1 MLINMRLALVLALGV
16 AVFQPVALTGQ
27 AVSLG
32 VDAVRDDIPA
42 THLRWKL
49 EAVGQPLP
57 WLYLTLGGRMLQ
69 VDQEPVPGLV
79 GFEESLQTG
88 YAEAAALVGNGALVF
103 RGGLNRTETGETDNE
118 YLVRGQYAFVSG
130 SDPRARTTTT
140 LTIEAARARELSVA
154 MAIAD
159 RIVYDRISGGLDV
172 RMGEGV
178 NVTARLNHARYSD
191 DNRKTDGYA
200 YALLPIVQRPRLS
213 LGYAYAFAASEVDH
227 WQATGSTLVDPEAG
241 VYEYHYFYDPY
252 FTPADERGHVG
263 LAVFEWASEGGSSLT
278 ASANIPLYS
287 TGQLQAVPRWGTTAE
302 PPPPYGYYT
311 ATRIL
316 PLQVGVGASLRL
328 LSWLTGRARYEYFSK
343 PYYSYQAGGVS
354 LQINF

>member
-1 MLINMRLALVLALGV
+1 MRLTLVSGLGM
-16 AVFQPVALTGQ
+16 AVLLPVALTGQ

-42 THLRWKL
+42 THLRWTL

-69 VDQEPVPGLV
+69 VDQEPLQGLL

-103 RGGLNRTETGETDNE
+103 RGGLNRTESGETDNE
-118 YLVRGQYAFVSG
+118 YLARGQYAFLSG
-130 SDPRARTTTT
+130 SDPRAVTTTT
-140 LTIEAARARELSVA
+140 FTVETARARELSVA
-154 MAIAD
+154 MAIAEG
-159 RIVYDRISGGLDV
+159 ITYDRIGGGLDV

-178 NVTARLNHARYSD
+178 SLTARLNHARYSD
-191 DNRKTDGYA
+191 DNRKTDAYA
-200 YALLPIVQRPRLS
+200 YGLIPIVKRPRLS
-213 LGYAYAFAASEVDH
+213 IGYAYAFADTEVDH
-227 WQATGSTLVDPEAG
+227 WRATGSTLVDPVGG

-252 FTPADERGHVG
+252 FTPVDERGHLG
-263 LAVFEWASEGGSSLT
+263 LAVFEWYSEGGSSLT

-287 TGQLQAVPRWGTTAE
+287 QGQLQAVPQWGATAE

-311 ATRIL
+311 ATGIL
-316 PLQVGVGASLRL
+316 PLQAGARASLRL
-328 LSWLTGRARYEYFSK
+328 LPWLTGKARYEYFRK

-354 LQINF
+354 LHVNF